1 MLTAANAL
9 DGREGTVWEFS
20 KRTATLEIDLEKA
33 YSIEGFV
40 LADSLDRISGYKVA
54 ISEDGTSWNAIA
66 EKTFDDVNEKR
77 KMILLEKPV
86 DARYVRLTIPG
97 TAQTGTTCIKEFEV
111 YKSGSLVGIEGVSTT
126 DSDALLISPNPV
138 SRGTDIRLSDKGMV
152 RFYSLQGVCIA
163 ECNVGDDLLA
173 PTDDLEAGMYLVR
186 LNNGKNIKTGKLIV
200 K

>member
-1 MLTAANAL
+1 M
-9 DGREGTVWEFS
+9 
-20 KRTATLEIDLEKA
+20 
-33 YSIEGFV
+33 
-40 LADSLDRISGYKVA
+40 
-54 ISEDGTSWNAIA
+54 
-66 EKTFDDVNEKR
+66 NEKR

-138 SRGTDIRLSDKGMV
+138 SRGTDIRLNGKGMV
-152 RFYSLQGVCIA
+152 RFYSLQGTCVA
-163 ECNVGDDLLA
+163 ESNVGDDFRVSTNA
-173 PTDDLEAGMYLVR
+173 LEAGMYVVR